1 MNQLSQEIRTL
12 SYLLHPPLL
21 DEMGLSSALRWYVDG
36 LHERSGITIH
46 LEVSADLNRLSRD
59 MQLAIFRIVQEC
71 LTNIHR
77 HSGSKTARI
86 RIDGNSDVLF
96 VEVQDRGKGIDPDKL
111 VRIKSSGSGVGIRG
125 MGERIRHFGGI
136 LEIESTAEGTKVSVK
151 FPLAKS
157 TAASANLSDAMAAG
171 AD

>member
-1 MNQLSQEIRTL
+1 
-12 SYLLHPPLL
+12 
-21 DEMGLSSALRWYVDG
+21 
-36 LHERSGITIH
+36 
-46 LEVSADLNRLSRD
+46 

-125 MGERIRHFGGI
+125 MGERISHFGGI